1 MSDPLT
7 TDGDFEPEQRALCPD
22 DACIGVLD
30 ETGRCKLCGRQG
42 TPPPAVASPA
52 ADRAEAA
59 GEAAAAAPELT
70 ADVAS
75 PAVPPAAS
83 PDSDPDQA
91 QDDFADRQLCVDPS
105 CIGILDASGRCK
117 ECGRQP
123 SDPLPA

>member
-42 TPPPAVASPA
+42 TPPAAFSPA
-52 ADRAEAA
+52 AAQAA
-59 GEAAAAAPELT
+59 ATGEDAAAAPELT
-70 ADVAS
+70 ADAS